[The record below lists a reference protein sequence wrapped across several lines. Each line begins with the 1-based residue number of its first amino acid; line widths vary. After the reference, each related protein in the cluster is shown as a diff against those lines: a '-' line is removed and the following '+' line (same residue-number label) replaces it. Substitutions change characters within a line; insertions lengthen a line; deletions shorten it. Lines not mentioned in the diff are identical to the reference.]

1 MKMPVNIHS
10 DNNAAVSTVT
20 NLGSTARNRH
30 YERWVLYGREQFIHG
45 LSFPRWIA
53 TDRQVADIFTKPLAQ
68 DLFYRFRSVLL
79 NLCGRKHKRSGIFW
93 MFSA

>member
-1 MKMPVNIHS
+1 MLERGPGLASRAHTLS
-10 DNNAAVSTVT
+10 DS
-20 NLGSTARNRH
+20 RNRH
-30 YERWVLYGREQFIHG
+30 YERWVLYGREQFING